1 MKILYYLEEKVLNKI
16 TKLSAI
22 SLLSLSLLAGC
33 SDKSDKET
41 KESSSDKVET
51 VKKET
56 KEKETAKKATITPE
70 DTGEGTFNIVNQ
82 SGNTADGSAITVFY
96 DKETYG
102 HNISIVTEGFNG
114 SNLTH
119 VFIDGKEIST
129 EQLSNSQKEVTLD
142 SDELGKRSEEL
153 TEGEHT
159 IQLVQFSDPDDS
171 SSEPAVVKTQHY
183 SVKDK

>member
-1 MKILYYLEEKVLNKI
+1 MNKI
-16 TKLSAI
+16 TKLSTI

-41 KESSSDKVET
+41 KGGSSGTVETVEKKSTEKET

-56 KEKETAKKATITPE
+56 ITPE
-70 DTGEGTFNIVNQ
+70 DVGEGTFNIVNQ
-82 SGNTADGSAITVFY
+82 SGNTADGATITVFY

-102 HNISIVTEGFNG
+102 HSISAVTEGFDG

-119 VFIDGKEIST
+119 IFIDGKEVST
-129 EQLSNSQKEVTLD
+129 EQLSNSQKDITLD
-142 SDELGKRSEEL
+142 SDELGKRSEAL
-153 TEGEHT
+153 SEGEHT
-159 IQLVQFSDPDDS
+159 IQLVQFSNPDDS

-183 SVKDK
+183 IVKDK